1 MIDLPS
7 PPEPGLVLMLDD
19 QAYELREFR
28 PHRKADGTMTELMVW
43 ETACASC
50 GESFETLTPVKLS
63 NTLTRRCSG
72 CRKPGK
78 PVKGK
83 RGRKLS
89 VQVIRP

>member
-7 PPEPGLVLMLDD
+7 PLELGLVLMLDD
-19 QAYELREFR
+19 QAYELREIR
-28 PHRKADGTMTELMVW
+28 PHRKADGTTTELLAW

-50 GESFETLTPVKLS
+50 GETFEALSPVKLS
-63 NTLTRRCSG
+63 NTLTRRCVN

-83 RGRKLS
+83 RGRKLN
-89 VQVIRP
+89 VPVIRP